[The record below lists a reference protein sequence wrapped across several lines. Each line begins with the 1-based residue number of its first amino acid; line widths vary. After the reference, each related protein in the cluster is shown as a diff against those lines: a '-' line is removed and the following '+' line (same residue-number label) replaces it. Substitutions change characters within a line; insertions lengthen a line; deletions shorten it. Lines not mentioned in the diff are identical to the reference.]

1 LQCQTEILQKNIMLE
16 TLKKLL
22 GIEPKADIAELLKNG
37 ATILD
42 VRTKGEFTT
51 GHIRG
56 SINIPVEKL
65 AGNINK
71 LKGKN
76 NPIITCCASGSRS
89 ASAKGILTTHGF
101 TNVHNGGSWLSLR
114 RKFDLY

>member
-1 LQCQTEILQKNIMLE
+1 MLE
-16 TLKKLL
+16 ALKKIL
-22 GIEPKADIAELLKNG
+22 GIEPKVDLAELVKNG

-56 SINIPVEKL
+56 SINIPVEIL
-65 AGNINK
+65 SGNINK

-89 ASAKGILTTHGF
+89 ASAKGILSSHGF

-114 RKFDLY
+114 RKYDLY

>member
-1 LQCQTEILQKNIMLE
+1 MLE
-16 TLKKLL
+16 TLRKLF
-22 GIEPKADIAELLKNG
+22 GIKPKVGLAEIIQEG

-42 VRTKGEFTT
+42 VRTKAEFTN

-65 AGNINK
+65 AANINK

-76 NPIITCCASGSRS
+76 SPIITCCASGSRS
-89 ASAKGILTTHGF
+89 ASAKMLLSSNGF

-114 RKFDLY
+114 RKYNLY